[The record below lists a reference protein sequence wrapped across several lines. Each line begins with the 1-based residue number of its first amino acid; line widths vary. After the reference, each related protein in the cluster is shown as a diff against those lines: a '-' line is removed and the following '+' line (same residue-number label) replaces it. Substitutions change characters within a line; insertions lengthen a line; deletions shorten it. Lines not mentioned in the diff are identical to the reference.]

1 MNSTFSF
8 EGIGTHWEIE
18 IYSPITSTQ
27 LEYLSLLVKQKVEEF
42 EHTYSR
48 FRPDSFINSALL
60 QKGIIKLP
68 TDSEKLLN
76 LYKKLYVVTNGLFT
90 PLIGQVLVDAGY
102 DSLYS
107 LVPKKIHTPPS
118 WEEVSEYSFPKMV
131 IKKSAIYD
139 FGAAGKGHL
148 IDLVSQIIREQNF
161 YEFCVD
167 AGKDILLFS
176 KKPMR
181 IGLENPLN
189 FEQAIGVV
197 TLSKGSICASAGS
210 RRAWG
215 PYHHIINPKTLTS
228 PSEILAT
235 WVIAEDALTAD
246 ALSTSLFLVPAK
258 KLAPHFTFEYLTLY
272 KDYSIEKSPTF
283 PAELFLK

>member
-18 IYSPITSTQ
+18 IYSPITPTQ
-27 LEYLSLLVKQKVEEF
+27 LEYLAILVKQKVEEF
-42 EHTYSR
+42 ERTYSR

-60 QKGIIKLP
+60 QKGIVKLP
-68 TDSEKLLN
+68 TDSEKLFS
-76 LYKKLYVVTNGLFT
+76 LYQKLYGLTSGLFT

-107 LVPKKIHTPPS
+107 LVPKKLHSPPP

-131 IKKSAIYD
+131 VKKSAIYD

-148 IDLVSQIIREQNF
+148 IDLVSQTIMDQNF
-161 YEFCVD
+161 SEFCVD
-167 AGKDILLFS
+167 AGKDILLIS
-176 KKPMR
+176 KKPVR

-189 FEQAIGVV
+189 FEEAIGVV

-210 RRAWG
+210 RRVWG

-228 PSEILAT
+228 PNEILAT
-235 WVIAEDALTAD
+235 WVVAKDALTAD
-246 ALSTSLFLVPAK
+246 ALSTCLFLISPK
-258 KLAPHFTFEYLTLY
+258 KIIPHFSFEYLVLY
-272 KDYSIEKSPTF
+272 KDSSIEKSSSF